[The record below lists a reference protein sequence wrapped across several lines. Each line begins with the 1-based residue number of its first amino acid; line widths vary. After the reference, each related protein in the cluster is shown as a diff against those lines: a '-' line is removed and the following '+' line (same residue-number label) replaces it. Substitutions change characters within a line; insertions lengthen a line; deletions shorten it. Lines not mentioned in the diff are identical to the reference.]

1 MDLKEMLK
9 TMNTWL
15 LTIAKSLQAGNND
28 EAIDLLTKQAEQIQE
43 LIEKIEESPPEDPI
57 ESEKNKDPVDDPG
70 DDEWDPGEP
79 NSEKEPIEKMVPV
92 QLTKVQGEWLQ
103 KFVEMYISAWD
114 VADFVNQFEEIKSRI
129 AQIEKQSSQ
138 LPESPQE
145 IKKSSLDWIL
155 TVQ

>member
-1 MDLKEMLK
+1 
-9 TMNTWL
+9 
-15 LTIAKSLQAGNND
+15 
-28 EAIDLLTKQAEQIQE
+28 
-43 LIEKIEESPPEDPI
+43 
-57 ESEKNKDPVDDPG
+57 
-70 DDEWDPGEP
+70 
-79 NSEKEPIEKMVPV
+79 MVPV